1 MNTVDVSYFSGT
13 TASSGHIPFKRMSK
27 VVAALCVSLLLFLS
41 VYSFASS
48 GLQQSY
54 HATDAVSSVNLSSIM
69 SRYETDTS
77 VDSPEAAFSLWQ
89 SGGFEAGLFDDVV
102 RTQTVGGSRWL
113 AFSLTTENMAGQ
125 QWILSTRDVMHL
137 TRLTLYVPEYQNG
150 AESYRRQRDSL
161 HAEGTLP
168 PGSPISGFL
177 IGSEFD
183 SNRPFLIRVEG
194 QLPLAAPFLLQ
205 TQQQAQ
211 REASI
216 RIAITSLLIG
226 AVLGLVLYNFVLYFF
241 VRDITYILYVVYAC
255 TMLTWLSQISGY
267 MIFLDRTFG
276 LAYYHVMTPNMSAGI
291 ANLFGSLFTVVFLRL
306 HKQNRWQ
313 GVLVIAVALSN
324 VFVGVVSYFLIES
337 PLYQVIHK
345 LQHGLAIASALV
357 IVVPTILLMLK
368 GYRYALPFVLAW
380 GALGTGIILLGLGVQ
395 HSFWGVPF
403 PVGFNVLAAMVV
415 EMIMMSYALGL
426 RIKDVRLEADRMAQL
441 SITDG
446 LTGLFNQRYF
456 HQKTKELIAQ
466 LPTKGEGAWACAMID
481 IDHFK
486 QFNDRYGHLL
496 GDKVLKRLSQI
507 ISSNVR
513 QQDMAFRVGGEE
525 FALLLK
531 TDALAEALKVVDRIR
546 CSFEDSKITSEGGDV
561 LNCSLSAG
569 VTLLKLHD
577 SSECF
582 IDRADQ
588 ALYGAKS
595 AGRNCVLVGA

>member
-1 MNTVDVSYFSGT
+1 MNTVDVFYCSGSNT
-13 TASSGHIPFKRMSK
+13 GSSHAPLKRIGK
-27 VVAALCVSLLLFLS
+27 AVAALSASLLLFLS
-41 VYSFASS
+41 VCSFAS

-54 HATDAVSSVNLSSIM
+54 HATDSVRSVNLSSIV

-77 VDSPEAAFSLWQ
+77 VTSPEAAFRLWQ
-89 SGGFEAGLFDDVV
+89 SGGFEGGIFDDVV
-102 RTQTVGGSRWL
+102 QTQTVGGSRWL
-113 AFSLTTENMAGQ
+113 AFSLSTESAGGQ
-125 QWILSTRDVMHL
+125 QWVLSTRDVMHL
-137 TRLTLYVPEYQNG
+137 TRLTLYVPEYKDG
-150 AESYRRQRDSL
+150 IESYRQQRDSL
-161 HAEGTLP
+161 HAEGALP

-177 IGSEFD
+177 IGAEFD
-183 SNRPFLIRVEG
+183 SNRPFLMRVEG

-241 VRDITYILYVVYAC
+241 VRDITYILYVAYAC

-291 ANLFGSLFTVVFLRL
+291 ANFFGSLFTVVFLRL

-324 VFVGVVSYFLIES
+324 VFVGAVSYFLIES
-337 PLYQVIHK
+337 PLYQTIHK
-345 LQHGLAIASALV
+345 LQHVLAIASAFV
-357 IVVPTILLMLK
+357 IVVPTVLLMFK
-368 GYRYALPFVLAW
+368 GYRFALPFVLAW
-380 GALGTGIILLGLGVQ
+380 GALGTGITLLGLGVE
-395 HSFWGVPF
+395 HSFFGVPF

-426 RIKDVRLEADRMAQL
+426 RIKDVRLEADRMAKL

-456 HQKTKELIAQ
+456 HEKTKELIVQ

-507 ISSNVR
+507 INSNVR

-569 VTLLKLHD
+569 VTLLKLYD

-588 ALYGAKS
+588 ALYSAKS